1 VIAYGLRDAGFEVIY
16 TGLRQ
21 SPEQIAREAIQEDVD
36 AVVSGAHLALT
47 GKVLELL
54 RDQGAEDVPVL
65 VGGLIPEEDKDR
77 LRELGVA
84 GVFTAGTPISEV
96 AQFITSRMAAA

>member
-1 VIAYGLRDAGFEVIY
+1 VGLSI
-16 TGLRQ
+16 L
-21 SPEQIAREAIQEDVD
+21 
-36 AVVSGAHLALT
+36 SGAHLALT

-54 RDQGAEDVPVL
+54 RDQGAEDIPVL